1 LQFPKCC
8 RTAVLRSQLLLLV
21 LLGLPLLGQLQQLLL
36 PARHSW
42 KLPRHSTA
50 PALRNQLLLQLLL
63 LLELVVLL
71 LGWLQQHLLLPPE
84 GYSLQLPKCCQIA
97 ATRQQV
103 GRQMLGLLLPLVW
116 GSQLLLELQLVR
128 SCWDPTGPTSPHA
141 ELTLCWG
148 CLPAQLPDL
157 LLLLLL
163 SQALQWLR
171 CLPQE
176 RYHLAQ

>member
-1 LQFPKCC
+1 LWN
-8 RTAVLRSQLLLLV
+8 R
-21 LLGLPLLGQLQQLLL
+21 
-36 PARHSW
+36 
-42 KLPRHSTA
+42 
-50 PALRNQLLLQLLL
+50 LLLQLLL
-63 LLELVVLL
+63 LLELPLLPL
-71 LGWLQQHLLLPPE
+71 LGWLHQHLLLPPE
-84 GYSLQLPKCCQIA
+84 GYSLQLPKCCQTA

-128 SCWDPTGPTSPHA
+128 SCWDPRGPTAPHA

-163 SQALQWLR
+163 WQTLRWLR

-176 RYHLAQ
+176 HYHLAQ